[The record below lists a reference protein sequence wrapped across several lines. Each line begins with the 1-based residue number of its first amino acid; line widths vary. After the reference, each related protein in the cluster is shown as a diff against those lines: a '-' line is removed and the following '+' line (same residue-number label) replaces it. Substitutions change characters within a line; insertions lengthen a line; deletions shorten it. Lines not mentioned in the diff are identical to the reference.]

1 MLAYCV
7 IISSISENQSIY
19 GADIRA
25 LKMRACETENIF
37 GMKRGHFM
45 DDIKREKYYE
55 LLEKIS
61 DYTSRANN
69 FDREKFIELLPEFCI
84 MFRLAKGVTEFY
96 TNPRLEQEGKGEI
109 LVDFD
114 NGKGEVVVLRNRV
127 VTPAYAVIIGT
138 IYMAK
143 DEEPLDDEEL
153 EKVDIVLRMVL
164 SLVARNRLQNTMYKF
179 AYYDDDNYPNIRY
192 FMQNIE
198 RLNQIN
204 NLKGYVAAC
213 FNLKH
218 FSIINQD
225 IGKENG
231 DVVLRNYFNLL
242 NEAVGDNGIVC
253 RMGGD
258 NFVML
263 FENEISDHIFK
274 LLSGAPVSCDEA
286 SGNTKRVIVSARVGA
301 FIIPDDFELSNPG
314 RIMERI
320 YPALQMAK
328 QMDISPVFYDK
339 KLSSGRERVMQVR
352 KKFAEAIA
360 SDEIHAYY
368 QPKVNVFTGEI
379 EGAEALCRW
388 ISDGKTV
395 MPMEFIPVLEMNMDI
410 CKLDF
415 HMLELACRDIR
426 RWLDEGKKVVRISVN
441 FSRKHLID
449 VDLTTHILEIIDRYN
464 VPHDYI
470 EIELTETTT
479 DVEFKDLKRIV
490 KSLQQEGIYTSVD
503 DFGNGYS
510 SINLIRSIPWDVLK
524 VDRSLLPVE
533 DDDETDTT
541 EKIYKSV
548 VSMAHDIGINC
559 ITEGVETMKQIEIL
573 RNNNCNIAQGFFF
586 DRPLPVDEFEK
597 RFEDSKYIDL
607 LNR

>member
-1 MLAYCV
+1 
-7 IISSISENQSIY
+7 
-19 GADIRA
+19 
-25 LKMRACETENIF
+25 
-37 GMKRGHFM
+37 
-45 DDIKREKYYE
+45 
-55 LLEKIS
+55 
-61 DYTSRANN
+61 
-69 FDREKFIELLPEFCI
+69 
-84 MFRLAKGVTEFY
+84 
-96 TNPRLEQEGKGEI
+96 
-109 LVDFD
+109 
-114 NGKGEVVVLRNRV
+114 
-127 VTPAYAVIIGT
+127 
-138 IYMAK
+138 
-143 DEEPLDDEEL
+143 
-153 EKVDIVLRMVL
+153 
-164 SLVARNRLQNTMYKF
+164 
-179 AYYDDDNYPNIRY
+179 
-192 FMQNIE
+192 
-198 RLNQIN
+198 
-204 NLKGYVAAC
+204 
-213 FNLKH
+213 
-218 FSIINQD
+218 
-225 IGKENG
+225 
-231 DVVLRNYFNLL
+231 
-242 NEAVGDNGIVC
+242 
-253 RMGGD
+253 
-258 NFVML
+258 
-263 FENEISDHIFK
+263 
-274 LLSGAPVSCDEA
+274 
-286 SGNTKRVIVSARVGA
+286 
-301 FIIPDDFELSNPG
+301 
-314 RIMERI
+314 
-320 YPALQMAK
+320 
-328 QMDISPVFYDK
+328 
-339 KLSSGRERVMQVR
+339 
-352 KKFAEAIA
+352 
-360 SDEIHAYY
+360 
-368 QPKVNVFTGEI
+368 
-379 EGAEALCRW
+379 
-388 ISDGKTV
+388 

-597 RFEDSKYIDL
+597 RFEDNKYIDL